1 MVVGVYQHSKVRPFN
16 INLTLDLSHRYIR
29 HFPLWPL
36 AELSERFHESLKGFN
51 VLGWGTERCI
61 VRTEIIVDRYQDR
74 IPPLA
79 AFSEVVGL
87 EVEGFLRKPIA
98 VSDVMNDVRR
108 VAAIMKQRLC
118 WCAKLSVFGRSLLI
132 KIVLF
137 LRALAKDDRCR

>member
-1 MVVGVYQHSKVRPFN
+1 MVVGIYQYSNVRLFN
-16 INLTLDLSHRYIR
+16 INLTFDLSQRYIR

-108 VAAIMKQRLC
+108 VAAIVKQ
-118 WCAKLSVFGRSLLI
+118 GLLLVR
-132 KIVLF
+132 KAFCFWTIVAHQD
-137 LRALAKDDRCR
+137 RALPSRFGQR